1 MLTVEQNIAKAL
13 EIYTGEAFANKAK
26 KKQAMEYVNH
36 AYDRV
41 RGAYFTEIKAIYDA
55 EIARLEADYSEDEL
69 LTPADLGGVRWR
81 TDLGMK
87 LVTKATK
94 SHDVP
99 FSLVH
104 VRDHHFTNIFNV
116 IGSELADQMRFLVDL
131 RAEMKDAEVA
141 PKKERDTS
149 VERTLKFIGIDPSR
163 FADRPLASE
172 AFAVLREMKPEEIE
186 GFRSQHVIT
195 FTAWHV
201 VNEFGTEFYRHMFYL
216 NGKREAFAVA
226 MSFVSAD
233 FDQWLLNG
241 QPDMTGKSITEIKEF
256 YNKVAA

>member
-13 EIYTGEAFANKAK
+13 NIYTGEAFANKAQ
-26 KKQAMEYVNH
+26 KKQAMEYVNN

-41 RGAYFTEIKAIYDA
+41 RNAYFTEIKAIYDA
-55 EIARLEADYSEDEL
+55 EIARLEADYSEDQL

-104 VRDHHFTNIFNV
+104 VREHHFTNIFNV

-149 VERTLKFIGIDPSR
+149 VERTIKFIGIDPKR

-186 GFRSQHVIT
+186 GFRSQHHMT

-226 MSFVSAD
+226 MSFISAD

-241 QPDMTGKSITEIKEF
+241 QPDMTGKSADEIKEF
-256 YNKVAA
+256 YKGVAA

>member
-1 MLTVEQNIAKAL
+1 MTTMTHAKHDIYVAKAL
-13 EIYTGEAFANKAK
+13 ELFETGVFANKTK
-26 KKQAMEYVNH
+26 KKDAMGYLNS
-36 AYDRV
+36 AYH
-41 RGAYFTEIKAIYDA
+41 T
-55 EIARLEADYSEDEL
+55 
-69 LTPADLGGVRWR
+69 LTNQWVG
-81 TDLGMK
+81 
-87 LVTKATK
+87 
-94 SHDVP
+94 
-99 FSLVH
+99 
-104 VRDHHFTNIFNV
+104 IFNWDTGV
-116 IGSELADQMRFLVDL
+116 QNAPFDIHAVREKHMDYIKGQDEKHAELVRNLVAL

-195 FTAWHV
+195 FTAWDV
-201 VNEFGTEFYRHMFYL
+201 VNEFGTHFYRHMFYL

>member
-13 EIYTGEAFANKAK
+13 NIYTGEAFANKAQ

-55 EIARLEADYSEDEL
+55 EIARLEADYSDDEL

-81 TDLGMK
+81 TKLGMK

-131 RAEMKDAEVA
+131 RAEMNAAEIA

-172 AFAVLREMKPEEIE
+172 AFAVLRELTPEEVE
-186 GFRSQHVIT
+186 GFRSQHSMT
-195 FTAWHV
+195 FTAWSV
-201 VNEFGTEFYRHMFYL
+201 VNEFGTHFYRHMFYL

-226 MSFVSAD
+226 MSFVNAD

-241 QPDMTGKSITEIKEF
+241 KPDMSKMGLADIMNFYKGK
-256 YNKVAA
+256 AA